1 MNISKTDEHAFGI
14 KKILFLQG
22 LVKKTLDVMKL
33 KISNLGPID
42 SMVIDMSK
50 PFILFAG
57 DNSTGKTYA
66 TTYLYTLIRFLSAF
80 YYGSQKLSIGK
91 SYENII
97 EGDLDADELYD
108 SLDDCLKNR
117 QNDILEYMNLN
128 IQTDSFKCA
137 IVTSKKEWKEE
148 LLKKSVSVW
157 SDGIVKKANSFE
169 YHIKLYAKGE
179 SFQSFMQSFLI
190 ISLFFDGIIGAKMFT
205 AERSGIYTF
214 SKELS
219 VGRLRNPE
227 EQLNARYP
235 RPIADGLADAADL
248 SNKTRLAFNN
258 GNFADEIERIILH
271 GNLTVSEEG
280 EVLYHVSENNELGFN
295 ESSSA
300 IKTLAPLV
308 FYLRHSA
315 GQFNLLFVDE
325 PELNLHPKNQILL
338 AKIFVKMI
346 NAGLRLVIS
355 THCDYII
362 REINNMNMAD
372 GLNNAGDK
380 IITNMGYDESLCLAQ
395 DKFSPYLFEKNAKGK
410 VKVTLLEVDRYG
422 FNMPSI
428 DDAIDKQNEV
438 TDTFY
443 EVLKYD
449 HPNE

>member
-1 MNISKTDEHAFGI
+1 
-14 KKILFLQG
+14 
-22 LVKKTLDVMKL
+22 MKL
-33 KISNLGPID
+33 KISNLGPVD
-42 SMVIDMSK
+42 SMEIDMSK

-66 TTYLYTLIRFLSAF
+66 ATYLYTLIRMISF
-80 YYGSQKLSIGK
+80 YIDSQGLHELKRV
-91 SYENII
+91 ENTV
-97 EGDLDADELYD
+97 EGELDADELYD
-108 SLDDCLKNR
+108 ALDDFLKNR
-117 QNDILEYMNLN
+117 QDDILKYMNLN
-128 IQTDSFKCA
+128 IQTDSFKCE

-148 LLKKSVSVW
+148 SLKKSVSVW
-157 SDGIVKKANSFE
+157 SDYIVKKANSYN
-169 YHIKLYAKGE
+169 YHIELLATGGID
-179 SFQSFMQSFLI
+179 QPFMQSCLI
-190 ISLFFDGIIGAKMFT
+190 TALYFDGIIGAKMFT

-219 VGRLRNPE
+219 VGRLRNPDE
-227 EQLNARYP
+227 RLNSRYP

-248 SNKTRLAFNN
+248 ANKTKFTFDNGAF
-258 GNFADEIERIILH
+258 AAEIEQMILH

-280 EVLYHVSENNELGFN
+280 EVVYHISNDTELGFN

-338 AKIFVKMI
+338 ANIFVKMI

-355 THCDYII
+355 THSDYII
-362 REINNMNMAD
+362 REINNMIMAD
-372 GLNNAGDK
+372 GLNKAGDK
-380 IITNMGYDESLCLAQ
+380 IFTNMEYDDSLCLAQ
-395 DKFSPYLFEKNAKGK
+395 DKFAPYLFEKKAKGK
-410 VKVTLLEVDRYG
+410 VKVKPLEVDRYG

-428 DDAIDKQNEV
+428 DEAINKQNEV
-438 TDTFY
+438 TNTFY

-449 HPNE
+449 HPIS

>member
-1 MNISKTDEHAFGI
+1 
-14 KKILFLQG
+14 
-22 LVKKTLDVMKL
+22 MKL

-57 DNSTGKTYA
+57 DNGTGKTYA
-66 TTYLYTLIRFLSAF
+66 ATFLYTLIKVFS
-80 YYGSQKLSIGK
+80 YGMDNQSTGK
-91 SYENII
+91 GLYITQRKKNNV
-97 EGDLDADELYD
+97 EGEMNADELYNSFED
-108 SLDDCLKNR
+108 FLKKQLDMT
-117 QNDILEYMNLN
+117 ISVMNLN
-128 IQTDSFKCA
+128 FKSDALKCE
-137 IVTSKKEWKEE
+137 IITTKEEWREE
-148 LLKKSVSVW
+148 LLKKQVSVLFNF
-157 SDGIVKKANSFE
+157 IEKKANSLD
-169 YHIKLYAKGE
+169 YHLRLLSDNSLA
-179 SFQSFMQSFLI
+179 FMQSCLKT
-190 ISLFFDGIIGAKMFT
+190 SLFFDGIIGVKMFT

-227 EQLNARYP
+227 ELLNVRYP
-235 RPIADGLADAADL
+235 RPITDGLADAADVVNQRKKE
-248 SNKTRLAFNN
+248 SEYHA
-258 GNFADEIERIILH
+258 FADEIEQMIMH
-271 GNLTVSEEG
+271 GNLNVSEEG
-280 EVLYHVSENNELGFN
+280 EILYRVSDETELGFN

-355 THCDYII
+355 THSDYII
-362 REINNMNMAD
+362 REINNMIMAD
-372 GLNNAGDK
+372 GLNKAGDK
-380 IITNMGYDESLCLAQ
+380 IFTNKGYDESLCLSQ
-395 DKFSPYLFEKNAKGK
+395 DKFAPYLFQKSENGK
-410 VKVTLLEVDRYG
+410 VKVVPLEVDRYG

-428 DDAIDKQNEV
+428 DEAINSQNDV
-438 TDTFY
+438 TNTFY

-449 HPNE
+449 HPNN

>member
-1 MNISKTDEHAFGI
+1 
-14 KKILFLQG
+14 
-22 LVKKTLDVMKL
+22 MKL

-66 TTYLYTLIRFLSAF
+66 ATYLYTLIKMISFFIDSKGLHE
-80 YYGSQKLSIGK
+80 SQRI
-91 SYENII
+91 ENNI
-97 EGDLDADELYD
+97 EGNLDADELFE
-108 SLDDCLKNR
+108 SLDVFLKNR
-117 QNDILEYMNLN
+117 QDDILKYMNLN
-128 IQTDSFKCA
+128 IQTDSFKCE

-148 LLKKSVSVW
+148 LVRKSVSVW
-157 SDGIVKKANSFE
+157 SDFIVKKANSLAFHLE
-169 YHIKLYAKGE
+169 LQGTGE
-179 SFQSFMQSFLI
+179 SHLSFMQSCLI
-190 ISLFFDGIIGAKMFT
+190 TSLFFDGIIGAKMFT

-219 VGRLRNPE
+219 VGRLRNPDE
-227 EQLNARYP
+227 RLNARYP

-248 SNKTRLAFNN
+248 ANKTKITFDN
-258 GNFADEIERIILH
+258 GTFAAEIEQIILH

-280 EVLYHVSENNELGFN
+280 EVLYHVSEDNELGFN

-346 NAGLRLVIS
+346 NAGLHLVIS
-355 THCDYII
+355 THSDYII
-362 REINNMNMAD
+362 REINNMIMAD
-372 GLNNAGDK
+372 GLNKEGDK
-380 IITNMGYDESLCLAQ
+380 IITKMGYDESLCLAQ
-395 DKFSPYLFEKNAKGK
+395 DKFAPYLFEKNAKGK

-428 DDAIDKQNEV
+428 DDAINKQNEV
-438 TDTFY
+438 TNTFY

-449 HPNE
+449 HPNT

>member
-1 MNISKTDEHAFGI
+1 
-14 KKILFLQG
+14 
-22 LVKKTLDVMKL
+22 MKL

-57 DNSTGKTYA
+57 DNGTGKTYA
-66 TTYLYTLIRFLSAF
+66 ATVLYTLILDLRQYLFFNYFTSRSELPIIKRLKNGVN
-80 YYGSQKLSIGK
+80 GS
-91 SYENII
+91 
-97 EGDLDADELYD
+97 LDADTLYD
-108 SLDDCLKNR
+108 LFGSFQKKYR
-117 QNDILEYMNLN
+117 EKVFSSMNLN
-128 IQTDSFKCA
+128 ILSNAFKFE
-137 IVTSKKEWKEE
+137 IITTKEEWKEE
-148 LLKKSVSVW
+148 LWNKSVSVL
-157 SDGIVKKANSFE
+157 SNAIIKKANSFD
-169 YHIKLYAKGE
+169 YQLRYNA
-179 SFQSFMQSFLI
+179 SDVDYLSVLQTWLI

-219 VGRLRNPE
+219 VGRLKNPDE
-227 EQLNARYP
+227 LLNIRYP
-235 RPIADGLADAADL
+235 RPISDGLADAADVVEQKKKE
-248 SNKTRLAFNN
+248 SEYHQ
-258 GNFADEIERIILH
+258 FADEIEQMILH
-271 GNLTVSEEG
+271 GSIAISDDG
-280 EVLYHVSENNELGFN
+280 EIKYHASKDTELGFN

-355 THCDYII
+355 THSDYII
-362 REINNMNMAD
+362 REINNMIMAD
-372 GLNNAGDK
+372 GLNKAGDK
-380 IITNMGYDESLCLAQ
+380 IFTNMGYDESLCLSQ
-395 DKFSPYLFEKNAKGK
+395 DKFAPYLFEKNSNGMVN
-410 VKVTLLEVDRYG
+410 VKPLEVDRYG

-428 DDAIDKQNEV
+428 DDAINKQNEV
-438 TDTFY
+438 TNTFY

-449 HPNE
+449 HPNA